1 MINLNKEIGRRLKEV
16 RNIYNGGYK
25 ATIEQFA
32 KLLGESKYNL
42 TNYENGKANL
52 PVRVLKVLYDIGI
65 NPLYIINGAGSKF
78 ADNEA
83 GKKLQKEIESS
94 QDSKNQNISQDYSK
108 MSNEELIHQ
117 AEILT
122 VAAGNI
128 MKIISERNK
137 NE

>member
-1 MINLNKEIGRRLKEV
+1 MKDFNKEIGSRLKEV
-16 RNIYNGGYK
+16 RKIYNGGFK

-32 KLLGESKYNL
+32 AILGETKYNL
-42 TNYENGKANL
+42 SNYENGKANL
-52 PVRVLKVLYDIGI
+52 PVRVLKVLYEIGI
-65 NPLYIINGAGSKF
+65 NPLYIINGVGSKF

-83 GKKLQKEIESS
+83 GRILREKIE
-94 QDSKNQNISQDYSK
+94 QNNENEKDFTK
-108 MSNEELIHQ
+108 MSSEELLHQ

-137 NE
+137 DE

>member
-1 MINLNKEIGRRLKEV
+1 MNNFNKEIGIRLKEV
-16 RNIYNGGYK
+16 RKIYNGGYK

-32 KLLGESKYNL
+32 AILGETKYNL

-65 NPLYIINGAGSKF
+65 NPLYIINGVGSKF

-83 GKKLQKEIESS
+83 GRNLKEKIEGKKDSETDITKLSS
-94 QDSKNQNISQDYSK
+94 
-108 MSNEELIHQ
+108 EELINQ

-128 MKIISERNK
+128 MKIISEQKK

>member
-1 MINLNKEIGRRLKEV
+1 MNNFNKEIGIRLKEV
-16 RNIYNGGYK
+16 RKIYNGGYK

-32 KLLGESKYNL
+32 AILGETKYNL

-65 NPLYIINGAGSKF
+65 NPLYIINGVGSKF

-83 GKKLQKEIESS
+83 GRNLKEKIEGKKDSEKDITKLSS
-94 QDSKNQNISQDYSK
+94 
-108 MSNEELIHQ
+108 EELINQ

-128 MKIISERNK
+128 MKIISEQKK

>member
-1 MINLNKEIGRRLKEV
+1 MKDLNKEIGLRLKEV
-16 RNIYNGGYK
+16 RKIYNGGFK

-32 KLLGESKYNL
+32 ALLGETKYNL

-52 PVRVLKVLYDIGI
+52 PVRVLKVLYEIGI
-65 NPLYIINGAGSKF
+65 NPLYIINGIGSKF

-83 GKKLQKEIESS
+83 GRILKEKIEKQEESEK
-94 QDSKNQNISQDYSK
+94 DLTK
-108 MSNEELIHQ
+108 MSSEELLHQ

>member
-1 MINLNKEIGRRLKEV
+1 MKDFNKEIGSRLKEV
-16 RNIYNGGYK
+16 RKIYNGGFK

-32 KLLGESKYNL
+32 AILGETKYNL
-42 TNYENGKANL
+42 SNYENGKANL
-52 PVRVLKVLYDIGI
+52 PVRVLKVLYEIGI
-65 NPLYIINGAGSKF
+65 NPLFIINGVGSKF

-83 GKKLQKEIESS
+83 GRILREKIE
-94 QDSKNQNISQDYSK
+94 QNNENEKDFTK
-108 MSNEELIHQ
+108 MSSEELLHQ

-137 NE
+137 DE

>member
-1 MINLNKEIGRRLKEV
+1 MKDFNKEIGSRLKEV
-16 RNIYNGGYK
+16 RKIYNGGFK

-32 KLLGESKYNL
+32 AILGETKYNL
-42 TNYENGKANL
+42 SNYENGKANL
-52 PVRVLKVLYDIGI
+52 PVRVLKVLYEIGI
-65 NPLYIINGAGSKF
+65 NPLYIINGVGSKF

-83 GKKLQKEIESS
+83 GRILREKIEQNKENEK
-94 QDSKNQNISQDYSK
+94 DLTK
-108 MSNEELIHQ
+108 MSSEELLHQ